1 MSSVTFS
8 TAVGGDGSTVTDD
21 SNPTTGL
28 ANGGH
33 RTRFVPALAQ
43 TVAVAAN
50 TVNKASEAAAS
61 AAAASASAASAAAI
75 AGAFVS
81 TSTTAW
87 TPVIGSK
94 VFTVQA
100 GEQYTAGIFVTV
112 VSASA
117 PSIWGFGQVTAYS
130 GDQLTVDIQ
139 VISGSTSKT
148 DWNISLTGARGAPG
162 LGITPQA
169 VGFLL
174 QGGTT
179 AKTMTVDVDVTAS
192 LLAQTPAT
200 QAEMEAGTSESLRTM
215 TPKRVAQAI
224 AALAAGASYGLF
236 RKADPTVV
244 LFSKT
249 GNFTV
254 STQTT
259 LYVDVSGSLKTVA
272 SGTVV
277 TMPGSATTGT
287 DYAVWAKPD
296 GTLEATT
303 NHTSPPVANSRKI
316 GGFHYAPGGNSTGTS
331 GGNTTAQINA
341 YSFWDLKFRPDCPDP
356 RGMTLVAGGFWTDIY
371 LTNTD
376 PGTNGTSKYNVTIAD
391 GSSPPKIPTAF
402 GGNGSSAYGSLT
414 WFEANEV
421 ARGYGKRTL
430 TQAEFMAAA
439 YGTTEGSS
447 IGTDQGSTILNAAY
461 TSKWGLIQA
470 TGVMWVWGQER
481 GGAYNTTGAWQ
492 SDTGGRGQSYGAPNA
507 ALFGGNWVSGANAG
521 SRSSG
526 WGDAASASDGS
537 IGLRCACD
545 HLQLD

>member
-1 MSSVTFS
+1 MSSVTFATS
-8 TAVGGDGSTVTDD
+8 VGGDGSTVTDD
-21 SNPTTGL
+21 SNPSTGL

-50 TVNKASEAAAS
+50 TVTKATEAAAS

-87 TPVIGSK
+87 SPVIGSK
-94 VFTVQA
+94 TFTVQA

-117 PSIWGFGQVTAYS
+117 PSIWGFGQVTAYAA
-130 GDQLTVDIQ
+130 DQLTIDIQ
-139 VISGSTSKT
+139 VISGSTSKA

-162 LGITPQA
+162 LGVTPQA

-192 LLAQTPAT
+192 LLAQTAAT
-200 QAEMEAGTSESLRTM
+200 QAEMEAGSVTALRTM
-215 TPKRVAQAI
+215 TPLRIAQAI
-224 AALAAGASYGLF
+224 AALAPGYGLF

-254 STQTT
+254 STQTA
-259 LYVDVSGSLKTVA
+259 LYVEVNGAIKTIA

-277 TMPGSATTGT
+277 TMPGTATAGT
-287 DYAVWAKPD
+287 DYAIWAKTD

-303 NHTSPPVANSRKI
+303 NHTSPPTTGARKV
-316 GGFHYAPGGNSTGTS
+316 GGFHYAPGGNATGTT
-331 GGNTTAQINA
+331 GGNTTAQINQ
-341 YSFWDLKFRPDCPDP
+341 YSFWDLKFRPACPDP
-356 RGMTLVAGGFWTDIY
+356 RGMALIAGGFWADIY

-391 GSSPPKIPTAF
+391 GSSPPKIPTLY
-402 GGNGSSAYGSLT
+402 GGNGSTAYGSLT
-414 WFEANEV
+414 WFEAQEV
-421 ARGYGKRTL
+421 AHAYGKRPL
-430 TQAEFMAAA
+430 FQSEFMAAA

-461 TSKWGLIQA
+461 TSKWGLMQA

-481 GGAYNTTGAWQ
+481 GGAYNTAGAWQ

-507 ALFGGNWVSGANAG
+507 AVFGGNWNNGADCG
-521 SRSSG
+521 SRSSD
-526 WGDAASASDGS
+526 WSDAASYSTS
-537 IGLRCACD
+537 IIGLRCACD
-545 HLQLD
+545 HLILD